1 MDTLASQ
8 TDSPTQGQQIARSAA
23 IVSVGSV
30 LSRVM
35 GLVREMAIAGIFGAS
50 GAVSAYKAARQVPLT
65 LYDMLIGGMVSSA
78 LVPTLSEYAAQE
90 RREELWHVASLLLT
104 LTALSLGVL
113 VLLLEAGVPLLSEAL
128 VQFEPPLQELTTQLL
143 RIVILGVFFLG
154 LSGLTTAL
162 CHALQRFVLPAFA
175 TAVFNVSVVAFAVI
189 LGPRSQD
196 VRVLAAGLVAGAA
209 LQFVLQLPALR
220 GLHFRPS
227 FDLRHPV
234 LRHILRLY
242 LPVIASLVVASMGV
256 LIDRNLASRTGKES
270 ISWMSFATTLREFP
284 LGLVSLAVSTAILPT
299 LSALAARE
307 QKGRHAPARTP
318 IGAQRPAGGAG
329 DQDFIAT
336 LAGGLR
342 LVVVLTLPAAVG
354 LLVLARPLVALLF
367 QHGEFGANDTVQT
380 TLALRLYL
388 IGMLF
393 AAIDLPLVFSFY
405 AKKDTLRPALVGVLG
420 VGLYLLV
427 ALPTYRTLGMVGLI
441 LANDVQLAGH
451 ALAMLW
457 LFWRRVG
464 TLRGHG
470 IGSTLLKSAFASAVM
485 GGVTYGIVLG
495 MERLL
500 PLGGTLGWA
509 VTVAAGGGAG
519 LGVYLAVCALLR
531 VRELELVRSLV
542 RPLIHRVRQRTE
554 RRPPQR

>member
-1 MDTLASQ
+1 MNNS
-8 TDSPTQGQQIARSAA
+8 TQGQQIARSAA
-23 IVSVGSV
+23 IVSAGSI

-113 VLLLEAGVPLLSEAL
+113 VLVLEAGVPLLSEAL

-143 RIVILGVFFLG
+143 RIVIVGVFFLG

-162 CHALQRFVLPAFA
+162 CHALQHFALPAFA

-189 LGPRSQD
+189 LGPRSLD
-196 VRVLAAGLVAGAA
+196 VRVLAVGLVAGAA

-220 GLHFRPS
+220 GLRFRPS
-227 FDLRHPV
+227 LDLRHPIV
-234 LRHILRLY
+234 RHILRLY
-242 LPVIASLVVASMGV
+242 LPVIASLVVASLGV
-256 LIDRNLASRTGKES
+256 FIDRNLASRTGKET

-307 QKGRHAPARTP
+307 QSGRHAPARAP
-318 IGAQRPAGGAG
+318 GGAG

-380 TLALRLYL
+380 ALALRVYL
-388 IGMLF
+388 VGMLF

-405 AKKDTLRPALVGVLG
+405 AQKDTLRPALVGVLG